1 MGMFT
6 AISSTAFQELQTDAG
21 MLLKSFDPENPAAPD
36 DEDIICATTGGVN
49 VTCVPQYSDYGED
62 VDNVMNGSMELKHLD
77 SWECGISTTGLGT
90 SAAAIKLSLGAADVD
105 GNKIVPRRD
114 LRLTDFED
122 AVWWVGDRADGGMV
136 AVKLMHV
143 LSSGGFSLQTTKNGK
158 GQLTIELMGH
168 VSLQA
173 QDVVP
178 MEFYSAAG
186 SSNSAV
192 TGGGATG
199 GGATGGGAT
208 GGGNN
213 GG

>member
-105 GNKIVPRRD
+105 GNKIVPRREVGRRPGRRRHGGREAYACSEFW
-114 LRLTDFED
+114 RLLPSDHEK
-122 AVWWVGDRADGGMV
+122 W
-136 AVKLMHV
+136 
-143 LSSGGFSLQTTKNGK
+143 
-158 GQLTIELMGH
+158 
-168 VSLQA
+168 
-173 QDVVP
+173 
-178 MEFYSAAG
+178 
-186 SSNSAV
+186 
-192 TGGGATG
+192 
-199 GGATGGGAT
+199 
-208 GGGNN
+208 
-213 GG
+213 